1 MAGFDAPPRII
12 YVPGKNPK
20 PPAEQYKQ
28 QLRRCLLEG
37 VRKAD
42 PGVHAEL
49 AALPD
54 FFTLIAWNHDYYG
67 RYADF
72 DDSPWIDRLVA
83 KPEASPEDIREA
95 RRWRVRVGRI
105 SHLIADR
112 FPALISLIRNP
123 RLRASIEDTAGYFE
137 NREGIADKV
146 RRPLT
151 ECLREHGA
159 AAGPILL
166 IGHSLGSVIA
176 YDALWTASHLDPV
189 DCTVDLFLSMGS
201 PLGMRFVQQRLLGH
215 DAVGLLRY
223 PTKIRRWLNVT
234 AVGDPYAID
243 PHLRNDFGEMVEL
256 GLVEEIRDYEEPVY
270 TWFRSPQFGL
280 NVHRSYGYLVTRDI
294 GGLIAGWWKTWRAAV
309 PGRR

>member
-1 MAGFDAPPRII
+1 MSADRVPRII

-20 PPAEQYKQ
+20 PPADQYQ
-28 QLRRCLLEG
+28 RQLRRCLLEG

-42 PGVHAEL
+42 PDVHADL

-54 FFTLIAWNHDYYG
+54 CLSLIAWNHDYYG

-72 DDSPWIDRLVA
+72 DDSPWVDRLIE
-83 KPEASPEDIREA
+83 KPEAAPEDMREA
-95 RRWRVRVGRI
+95 RHWRVHVGRI

-112 FPALISLIRNP
+112 FPALIGLVRNP

-137 NREGIADKV
+137 NREGIAEKV
-146 RRPLT
+146 RRPLI
-151 ECLREHGA
+151 ECLRRYGA
-159 AAGPILL
+159 EGAPILL

-176 YDALWTASHLDPV
+176 WDALWTASHLEPV
-189 DCTVDLFLSMGS
+189 DCDVDLFLSLGS

-215 DAVGLLRY
+215 DAFGPLRY
-223 PTKIRRWLNVT
+223 PAKIRRWVNVT

-256 GLVEEIRDYEEPVY
+256 GLVESIRDYETPVY

-280 NVHRSYGYLVTRDI
+280 NVHRSYGYLVTREV
-294 GGLIAGWWKTWRAAV
+294 GSLIAGWWKEAKAAA
-309 PGRR
+309 